1 MDGAFAPR
9 DWSRIGDVS
18 GVLIVVEINET
29 RGRWSMLFRFRLSAA
44 GRRSEERVGDT
55 KFGADRSIRAHLA
68 VTRASSS
75 AVGDDGLG
83 IPHASL
89 RVVKKEFRNTDSVC
103 VCVSFPNLN
112 SARHFARA
120 GSLVAWFARWLG

>member
-29 RGRWSMLFRFRLSAA
+29 RGRWSMPVGAEFGA

-55 KFGADRSIRAHLA
+55 EFGADRSIRAHLA
-68 VTRASSS
+68 VKRASSS
-75 AVGDDGLG
+75 AVGDDALG

-89 RVVKKEFRNTDSVC
+89 RVVPKEFRDMSATDS
-103 VCVSFPNLN
+103 VSFPNLN
-112 SARHFARA
+112 SPEVWLHGLRA
-120 GSLVAWFARWLG
+120 G